1 MELRTA
7 VVVGAAV
14 VVDNEETKVD
24 SIGMEVVLVEL
35 VVDVVEVEEVVV
47 SGSADH
53 MISSTFK
60 VKLLYQVPIFL

>member
-1 MELRTA
+1 M
-7 VVVGAAV
+7 VVGAAV
-14 VVDNEETKVD
+14 VVDNEDIKVD
-24 SIGMEVVLVEL
+24 SIGMDVVLVEL
-35 VVDVVEVEEVVV
+35 VVDVVEMEVVVV